1 VGTRALL
8 AGALSL
14 AAALPASAAAR
25 TITSGTITVGHGA
38 NGVELGATRA
48 QVVHELGRPNSE
60 NQFGTMSYGSEKAN
74 TLFDI
79 YRTSAAASGTV
90 RQFVI
95 ASPGNQAFKLQDGN
109 KVFTRGGLRRV
120 YRHYGRRLKFHRF
133 DDGTPYYE
141 IVSRL
146 HSRKVL
152 NDFETDRHSLDARV
166 LDVFI
171 VYG

>member
-1 VGTRALL
+1 V
-8 AGALSL
+8 
-14 AAALPASAAAR
+14 AALPAGATAK

-38 NGVELGATRA
+38 HGVELGATRA
-48 QVVHELGRPNSE
+48 QVIQHLGRPNSE
-60 NQFGTMSYGSEKAN
+60 NQFGTLSYGSERAN
-74 TLFDI
+74 TIFDV
-79 YRTSAAASGTV
+79 YRTSVASSGTV

-95 ASPGNQAFKLQDGN
+95 ASPGNKAFKLQDGN

-120 YRHYGRRLKFHRF
+120 YGHYGRRLKFHTF

-146 HSRKVL
+146 HRKKVL
-152 NDFETDRHSLDARV
+152 TDFETDRHSLDARV